1 MADIAKPWPL
11 KFELES
17 DYSNFKYWKSCV
29 ESYLEGEGLVEITCG
44 SGSEVDDDTVRED
57 KAKKWRAKRGK
68 ALYILKTTINKD
80 LHRYIEHAKTPRDA
94 WCILNSL
101 KLYKFQLHKFPIG
114 GDRKYRE
121 HGLIAERAKEVYE
134 AAEQG
139 KFETLEDI
147 VMDYPITASGKNGL
161 HVVAEFGH
169 IDAMHK
175 LLDRASAE
183 SLSSIDNQGNTILHK
198 AAIAGKRAM
207 VHAILSKNS
216 SLVTARNHMG
226 ETPLFLAA
234 LHGHEDVFACLAT
247 QVDQQS
253 ERGECCLR
261 RNDGATILHVAVNGE
276 FYDLALEIIEV
287 YPTLGFARDEKGVW
301 PLHILA
307 MSPKSFKSG
316 TIYYPTNVG
325 VSPSVLMETIGKVI
339 YSRCP
344 WIGRVYRTK
353 QKHEWTKELVRV
365 MVERDSKYSYEHD
378 GKNPQKK
385 HKSSYVHLGVESTEN
400 GIESPLILAVKQDI
414 VEAVKEILKVF
425 PEAVGFLDKDGKN
438 ILLLAAEY
446 RAEKVFKILRSMGRV
461 TTNMVLGIDKEGNSV
476 LHLAAKL
483 QSYRPPHIRG
493 SSQHMQ
499 WEILWYKIVKH
510 VCPPCIIPHKNL
522 EGQTARELFTVTHNG
537 LLKEG
542 EQWLKEGAKSC
553 MIVST
558 LIATIL
564 YATCFAVPGGNQPNG
579 LPNFLHNSSFRIY
592 MDYLEWSLFASS
604 LSLAFFTS
612 ILTTRYEE
620 EDFYF
625 MLPMK
630 YIVAATC
637 LFLSTIGGVAIFS
650 YAYILQTDG
659 IFTSSHVV
667 GKISF
672 FISMTSQIFVY
683 IDSLI
688 STIMYCVLIL
698 FEELGKRIRF

>member
-1 MADIAKPWPL
+1 MDASDANQSVEHERKVYRAATKGNWRIIDKSFKEEPNYQNAPIWPSGATIL
-11 KFELES
+11 H
-17 DYSNFKYWKSCV
+17 
-29 ESYLEGEGLVEITCG
+29 LVAQC
-44 SGSEVDDDTVRED
+44 DQ
-57 KAKKWRAKRGK
+57 
-68 ALYILKTTINKD
+68 
-80 LHRYIEHAKTPRDA
+80 AKTLVKVLEVATEDA
-94 WCILNSL
+94 
-101 KLYKFQLHKFPIG
+101 
-114 GDRKYRE
+114 
-121 HGLIAERAKEVYE
+121 
-134 AAEQG
+134 
-139 KFETLEDI
+139 
-147 VMDYPITASGKNGL
+147 
-161 HVVAEFGH
+161 
-169 IDAMHK
+169 
-175 LLDRASAE
+175 
-183 SLSSIDNQGNTILHK
+183 LSSKNDHGNTILHE
-198 AAIAGKRAM
+198 AAIVGSIEMAKAVCR
-207 VHAILSKNS
+207 KKQC
-216 SLVTARNHMG
+216 LVTARNHCG
-226 ETPLFLAA
+226 ETPVFLAA
-234 LHGHEDVFACLAT
+234 IHGRKDVFWYLAVEL
-247 QVDQQS
+247 QMLGQMSD
-253 ERGECCLR
+253 CCLR
-261 RNDGATILHVAVNGE
+261 RNDGATVLHAAMLGE

-339 YSRCP
+339 YSIMPVFGFERRQVNVGEDIEEASTPTPEHRHAYHQPAIFPLQRCTDGLKSGIGSIYQGCP